1 MDEATRPSPKPSSGV
16 TNTKPRA
23 PNSDSI
29 VNTSN
34 AKVPDAF
41 HRKAIQSI
49 DAAVQAMSV
58 TRANI
63 EFAES
68 SKEDRNKAVANA
80 IAKASEVVGPLL
92 APGRHVVNLLSGL
105 GFPPCKQLSSTL
117 SALIKNEV
125 SRHNK
130 DVRVAIIHFDL
141 ARALVHIGNLNR
153 KSRPPKSIADPLSK
167 LLKDFKGVIEE
178 FSQFCEAYYVTRAPE
193 PGLKHLLHRKWN
205 KDNLNSF
212 ADRIAQLKKSLISL
226 LSQQAVQHPGEHT
239 DVLAQIESRLEKNRA
254 FYSTNEE
261 IAEAFL
267 TRPLPVKQ
275 HGKAP
280 VRPVQDGRKQI
291 AGTVGKGV
299 PHGTPHGTVT
309 SSAKKQPTASTSK
322 HVQGQVPKTPPVA
335 KTTTRP
341 GVRAASAPSKLRS
354 TLGKLV
360 PGKRRKNTKSGPP
373 RPPKRK
379 SRLRRTLGK
388 LVPGKRR
395 KNTKSGPPRPPKR
408 KSRLRRT
415 LGKLV
420 PGKRRKNTKSGPP
433 RPPKRKS
440 RLRRT
445 LGKLVPGKH
454 RSPERIHEQEY
465 RDVAGDQELHYPQE
479 DEEIVDGLGVEP
491 EVEVEDGYPYSPE
504 DGSGEGG
511 AYYEEPEPEDEYNGY
526 EPAEDDEYDQRA
538 YSPQDD
544 ADGFGSDD

>member
-1 MDEATRPSPKPSSGV
+1 MGPAEL
-16 TNTKPRA
+16 
-23 PNSDSI
+23 
-29 VNTSN
+29 
-34 AKVPDAF
+34 DAF

-388 LVPGKRR
+388 LVPGK
-395 KNTKSGPPRPPKR
+395 
-408 KSRLRRT
+408 
-415 LGKLV
+415 
-420 PGKRRKNTKSGPP
+420 
-433 RPPKRKS
+433 
-440 RLRRT
+440 
-445 LGKLVPGKH
+445 H

>member
-1 MDEATRPSPKPSSGV
+1 
-16 TNTKPRA
+16 
-23 PNSDSI
+23 
-29 VNTSN
+29 
-34 AKVPDAF
+34 
-41 HRKAIQSI
+41 
-49 DAAVQAMSV
+49 
-58 TRANI
+58 
-63 EFAES
+63 
-68 SKEDRNKAVANA
+68 
-80 IAKASEVVGPLL
+80 
-92 APGRHVVNLLSGL
+92 
-105 GFPPCKQLSSTL
+105 
-117 SALIKNEV
+117 
-125 SRHNK
+125 
-130 DVRVAIIHFDL
+130 
-141 ARALVHIGNLNR
+141 
-153 KSRPPKSIADPLSK
+153 
-167 LLKDFKGVIEE
+167 
-178 FSQFCEAYYVTRAPE
+178 
-193 PGLKHLLHRKWN
+193 
-205 KDNLNSF
+205 
-212 ADRIAQLKKSLISL
+212 
-226 LSQQAVQHPGEHT
+226 
-239 DVLAQIESRLEKNRA
+239 
-254 FYSTNEE
+254 
-261 IAEAFL
+261 
-267 TRPLPVKQ
+267 VKQ

-354 TLGKLV
+354 
-360 PGKRRKNTKSGPP
+360 
-373 RPPKRK
+373 
-379 SRLRRTLGK
+379 TLGK